1 MASPAGGGGAV
12 ARPRPGESD
21 ARVSARGFL
30 LGLAV
35 PASVASLQQMFF
47 DRVFMGHALFVA
59 VVFCGAAVA
68 VMHSQY
74 QGRKIQTAIR
84 AALLGDGFAMG
95 VILVTSAPS
104 SWQAFGW
111 YAMILCAFHYSEYLA
126 TALTNP
132 QSVSNDSF
140 LLNHSWAYSVAAASS
155 WVEFWLERALFP
167 GLKEFSFTIGL
178 GLLLCVSGEII
189 RKLAMFTARTNFNHI
204 VQNEKRPDHQLV
216 THGVYSWFRHPSYVG
231 WFWWS
236 VGTQLILNNPICL
249 VGYTAAS
256 WTFFRDRVRY
266 EEATLINFF
275 GHAYLEYQ
283 QRVGTGLP
291 GIAGYQLQRRPQ

>member
-1 MASPAGGGGAV
+1 MGGPTSGDG
-12 ARPRPGESD
+12 RSGRSESNSS
-21 ARVSARGFL
+21 VSTRGFL
-30 LGLAV
+30 IGLAV
-35 PASVASLQQMFF
+35 PATVAALQQMFF
-47 DRVFMGHALFVA
+47 DEVFMGHALFVA

-68 VMHSQY
+68 VMHSSY

-95 VILVTSAPS
+95 VILATSAPT
-104 SWQAFGW
+104 SWQPFGW
-111 YAMILCAFHYSEYLA
+111 YMMVLCGFHFSEYLC

-132 QSVSNDSF
+132 RAVSDDSF
-140 LLNHSWAYSVAAASS
+140 LLNHSVAYAAAAVSS
-155 WVEFWLERALFP
+155 WLEFWLERALFP
-167 GLKEFSFTIGL
+167 DMKECSFTIGL
-178 GLLLCVSGEII
+178 GLLLCISGEVI

-204 VQNEKRPDHQLV
+204 VQNERRPDHVLV

-236 VGTQLILNNPICL
+236 VGTQLLLTNPVCL

-256 WTFFRDRVRY
+256 WTFFRDRVHY

-275 GHAYLEYQ
+275 GHAYLAYQ

-291 GIAGYQLQRRPQ
+291 GIAGFKLSRER